1 MPAEEC
7 PDKHNLIEDIRL
19 AMRTVIGLNNDE
31 MQAVMSGDFAKLPAI
46 KSELV
51 EARRWKDELL
61 EQYYDHLR
69 AHGC

>member
-1 MPAEEC
+1 MPHEEC

-31 MQAVMSGDFAKLPAI
+31 MQAVMSGDFAKLPGI